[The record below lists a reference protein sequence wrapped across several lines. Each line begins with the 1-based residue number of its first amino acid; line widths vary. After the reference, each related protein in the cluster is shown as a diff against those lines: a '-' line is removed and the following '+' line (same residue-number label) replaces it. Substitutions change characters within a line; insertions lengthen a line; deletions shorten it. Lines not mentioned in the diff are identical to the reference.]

1 MDKHRSPISSL
12 FMLLF
17 QSAEKC
23 PRTVQDF
30 ICSLIMHL
38 TVTAENPEVFPMG
51 RSALTYDN
59 LLKTREEQNLQ
70 EFYQQKVVQEVYC
83 YINMMHT

>member
-1 MDKHRSPISSL
+1 
-12 FMLLF
+12 MLLF
-17 QSAEKC
+17 KSVEKY

-38 TVTAENPEVFPMG
+38 TLTAEHPEVFPMG
-51 RSALTYDN
+51 QYTLTPDKF
-59 LLKTREEQNLQ
+59 LKRREEENLQ

-83 YINMMHT
+83 YTNLIHT